1 MQNLRYHYRKAR
13 RVAVVAAVLH
23 NICVDWGEEDISEE
37 HSEEDDEHGEKDEEH
52 GEQDEEHGEQ
62 DEEHSEQDEEHGEQ
76 DEEHSEGLYVQ
87 EEREGL

>member
-1 MQNLRYHYRKAR
+1 M
-13 RVAVVAAVLH
+13 LH

-37 HSEEDDEHGEKDEEH
+37 HSEEDDEHGE
-52 GEQDEEHGEQ
+52 
-62 DEEHSEQDEEHGEQ
+62 QDEEHGEQ